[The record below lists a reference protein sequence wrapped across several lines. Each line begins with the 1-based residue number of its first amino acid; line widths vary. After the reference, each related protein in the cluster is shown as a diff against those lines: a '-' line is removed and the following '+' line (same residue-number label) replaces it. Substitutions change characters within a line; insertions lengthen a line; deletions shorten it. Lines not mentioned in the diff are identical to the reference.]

1 MELFLDRGDD
11 RSLSR
16 QLYDQLRD
24 AIGDGRLPPGGRLQP
39 TRVIA
44 KELGIARSTVTEAY
58 GRLTAEG
65 YIEGRRGGGS
75 VVLAHAAHAPPA
87 PPAPTALRPIP
98 EAAAIQ
104 RYSTDFTDDARYD
117 LTPGRV
123 DPQLFPLVEWRRCAN
138 QALAELTGHLGHYT
152 NPIGSP
158 ELRRAV
164 TRWLTRS
171 RGVAATPEQV
181 VITHGAGNAV
191 DVLAR
196 VLLRPG
202 DVAAVEEPGYPPVTN
217 LLRSQGLRVVGVP
230 VDENGLVVDALP
242 DAARLVYVTPSHQ
255 YPLGMVLRRD
265 RRLALLRWA
274 SRHGAAIV
282 EDDYDSEFR
291 HSSSPMEPLHRLDRD
306 GRVVYVGTFS
316 KILSPAVRIGFAVV
330 PPGLVEAMTA
340 ARQTVDFGPSPLV
353 AAPLANFVEGGH
365 LDRHLRRARR
375 VYGTRHR
382 AIVAALTTLAGVEGT
397 PLPSHAG
404 LHVTVLAEA
413 ASDDR
418 LFERASRRGLRLSSL
433 GTTYQFSEPRA
444 GIVLGFG
451 AIATADVRDAIALLG
466 RCLS

>member
-39 TRVIA
+39 TRVVA
-44 KELGIARSTVTEAY
+44 EELGVARSTVTEAY

-75 VVLAHAAHAPPA
+75 VVQANAAAHAPPA
-87 PPAPTALRPIP
+87 PARTALTPTP
-98 EAAAIQ
+98 EASAVR
-104 RYSTDFTDDARYD
+104 RYSTDFAADARYD

-123 DPQLFPLVEWRRCAN
+123 DARLFPLVEWRRCAN
-138 QALAELTGHLGHYT
+138 RALGELAGQLGHYT
-152 NPIGSP
+152 NPIGSS

-164 TRWLTRS
+164 TQWLTRS
-171 RGVAATPEQV
+171 RGIAATPDQI

-217 LLRSQGLRVVGVP
+217 LLRSQGIEVVGVP
-230 VDENGLVVDALP
+230 VDEDGLVVDALP

-255 YPLGMVLRRD
+255 YPLGMALRRD

-274 SRHGAAIV
+274 SRCGAAVV

-306 GRVVYVGTFS
+306 GRVIYVGTFS
-316 KILSPAVRIGFAVV
+316 KILSPVVRIGFAVV
-330 PPGLVEAMTA
+330 PPGLVEAVTA
-340 ARQTVDFGPSPLV
+340 VRQAVDFGPSPLV
-353 AAPLANFVEGGH
+353 TVALTDFVDRGH

-375 VYGTRHR
+375 VYATRHR
-382 AIVAALTTLAGVEGT
+382 AIMSALTTLAGSEVT
-397 PLPSHAG
+397 PLPSQAG
-404 LHVTVLAEA
+404 LHVAVLAEA
-413 ASDDR
+413 AAHVR
-418 LFERASRRGLRLSSL
+418 VFERASHRGLRLSSL
-433 GTTYQFSEPRA
+433 GSTYQFGEPHA

-451 AIATADVRDAIALLG
+451 AIATAAVPDAIELLG
-466 RCLS
+466 SCLA